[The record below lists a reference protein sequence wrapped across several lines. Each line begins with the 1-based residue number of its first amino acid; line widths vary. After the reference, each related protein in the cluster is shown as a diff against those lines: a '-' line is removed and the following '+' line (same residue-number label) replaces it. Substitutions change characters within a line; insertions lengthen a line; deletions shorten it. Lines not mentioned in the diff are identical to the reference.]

1 VVSPDEGN
9 AVGVPDLEGHE
20 EQEGLDAVEAT
31 VHEVTHEEVVGLGA
45 LSSHI
50 EELNQVVELT
60 VNVSAN
66 LFDHVRK
73 EKKRKKISKNHLGV
87 HFSVHLYPVKKP
99 LKPQHSMR
107 SGFSNKG
114 GLEKKRRKE
123 EEKVAKEELTVTGE
137 STDCTLLSSIKISR
151 ARLHKSLTC
160 FSLISSHL

>member
-66 LFDHVRK
+66 LLITSR
-73 EKKRKKISKNHLGV
+73 KKRRRKIQKKNHLGCPF
-87 HFSVHLYPVKKP
+87 FSA
-99 LKPQHSMR
+99 
-107 SGFSNKG
+107 F
-114 GLEKKRRKE
+114 
-123 EEKVAKEELTVTGE
+123 
-137 STDCTLLSSIKISR
+137 I
-151 ARLHKSLTC
+151 
-160 FSLISSHL
+160 